1 MRQNNGDIISP
12 ALEVKGSVLTIITLH
27 IMDTRPDVLYPQ
39 LAKKFGQA
47 QAFFK
52 SAPVILDLADLHG
65 RELDELDFRLLVSTL
80 RDFGLVPVGVR
91 SCDEFQSDRVVEA
104 GLGLLPAIRR
114 KSGGREVSAGTA
126 ATPETAGED
135 VQVEAGEQQASS
147 TRTAVPTKVINQPV
161 RSGQQVF
168 APEGD
173 LVILSSVNAG
183 AEVLAAGNIHVYG
196 ALRGRALAG
205 INGDS
210 SSQIFSLQS
219 DPELVAIAGEYMVNE
234 SIDRDV
240 LNNSAVFSLKD
251 GSLKAQIVGSFTPV
265 S

>member
-1 MRQNNGDIISP
+1 MRQNNGEVASP

-39 LAKKFGQA
+39 LDKKFGKA

-52 SAPVILDLADLHG
+52 SAPVILDLGEVDEKGKA
-65 RELDELDFRLLVSTL
+65 ELDFGLLVNTL
-80 RDFGLVPVGVR
+80 REFGLVPVGVR
-91 SCDEFQSDRVVEA
+91 SSDEFLCDRVAEA
-104 GLGLLPAIRR
+104 GLGLLPPV
-114 KSGGREVSAGTA
+114 KSRSSRDAVECDVAL
-126 ATPETAGED
+126 PETED
-135 VQVEAGEQQASS
+135 AEAQAELQDKRADDSPS
-147 TRTAVPTKVINQPV
+147 VAPTKVISQPV

-210 SSQIFSLQS
+210 TSRIFSLQS

-234 SIDRDV
+234 AIAQNV
-240 LNNSAVFSLKD
+240 LNHSAVFSLKD
-251 GSLKAQIVGSFTPV
+251 GSLNAQVVGSFTPV
-265 S
+265 L